1 MAKTVIRN
9 AKGWQ
14 ILAIGAL
21 ALLLAGCKDA
31 TKSSEA
37 SASEQAAALPPL
49 LLSPE
54 DVHKLQSKTL
64 TAGPSITGSV
74 LPEGLAD
81 LRAEVSAIVLAVLKE
96 NGDKVKRGDLL
107 VRLDETSIRDT
118 LRSREAAAQTADQAY
133 DQAQRQYERL
143 AKLQKD
149 GLVSLQQLEDAE
161 DRRNATQSERASARS
176 NLVAAQQQMQRTMVR
191 APFDGVVSDR
201 KVSAGDT
208 AQIGKEL
215 LKVIDPASLRFE
227 GHVSADSIGDLK
239 PGQKVTFRIH
249 GYEDQDFS
257 GKITRINPA
266 ANAMT
271 RQVEVLVSFEEGQ
284 QQPGVAG
291 LYAEGRVETTHA
303 EGLSLPPDL
312 IVRDGD
318 NAFAW
323 RVQDGKIRKVKL
335 TVGDRDAR
343 SGEYV
348 IKDGLAAGDVLLRYP
363 TSSLHD
369 GQPVQLTGK

>member
-1 MAKTVIRN
+1 MAMKVTYRTQ
-9 AKGWQ
+9 GLRL
-14 ILAIGAL
+14 LAIGAL
-21 ALLLAGCKDA
+21 ALLLVGCKDA
-31 TKSSEA
+31 SKSTEA
-37 SASEQAAALPPL
+37 SAAEQTAALPPL

-54 DVHKLQSKTL
+54 DVHTLQMKTL
-64 TAGPSITGSV
+64 TAGPAITGSV

-96 NGDKVKRGDLL
+96 NGDKVKKGDLL

-118 LRSREAAAQTADQAY
+118 LRSRESAAQTAEQAY
-133 DQAQRQYERL
+133 EQAQRQYERL
-143 AKLQKD
+143 VKLQKD

-161 DRRNATQSERASARS
+161 DRRNTTQSERESSRS
-176 NLVAAQQQMQRTMVR
+176 NLVAARQQLQRTQVR

-215 LKVIDPASLRFE
+215 VKVIDPASLRFE
-227 GHVSADSIGDLK
+227 GFVSADSIGALK

-249 GYEDQDFS
+249 GFEARDFS

-266 ANAMT
+266 ANSAT
-271 RQVEVLVSFEEGQ
+271 RQVEVLVAFDEGQ

-318 NAFAW
+318 HAFAW
-323 RVQDGKIRKVKL
+323 SVKGGKLKKLKL
-335 TVGDRDAR
+335 TLGDRDAR
-343 SGEYV
+343 SGEFV
-348 IKDGLAAGDVLLRYP
+348 VKDGLAVGDLLLRYP
-363 TSSLHD
+363 TSALHD
-369 GQPVQLTGK
+369 GQAAQLTGK

>member
-1 MAKTVIRN
+1 MAMKVNYGTQGLRV
-9 AKGWQ
+9 
-14 ILAIGAL
+14 LAVGAL
-21 ALLLAGCKDA
+21 ALILVGCKGEPKA
-31 TKSSEA
+31 EA
-37 SASEQAAALPPL
+37 SGAEQTAALPPL
-49 LLSPE
+49 QLSPE
-54 DVHKLQSKTL
+54 DVQTLQSKTL
-64 TAGPSITGSV
+64 SAGPAITGSV

-96 NGDKVKRGDLL
+96 NGDKVKKGDLL

-118 LRSREAAAQTADQAY
+118 LRSREAAAQTAEQAY
-133 DQAQRQYERL
+133 EQAQRQYERL

-161 DRRNATQSERASARS
+161 DRRNATQSERESSRS
-176 NLVAAQQQMQRTMVR
+176 NLVAARQQLARTMVR

-208 AQIGKEL
+208 AQVGKEL
-215 LKVIDPASLRFE
+215 LKVIDPDSLRFE
-227 GHVSADSIGDLK
+227 GYVSADSIGAVSA
-239 PGQKVTFRIH
+239 GQKVTFRIH
-249 GYEDQDFS
+249 GYDDKDFS

-266 ANAMT
+266 ANSVT
-271 RQVEVLVSFEEGQ
+271 RQVEVLVSFEDGQ
-284 QQPGVAG
+284 QPPGVAG
-291 LYAEGRVETTHA
+291 LFAEGRVETTHA

-318 NAFAW
+318 DSFAW
-323 RVQDGKIRKVKL
+323 RVQAGKLRKVKL

>member
-1 MAKTVIRN
+1 MTRRSQGLSVVVLCAV
-9 AKGWQ
+9 
-14 ILAIGAL
+14 
-21 ALLLAGCKDA
+21 ALLTGCKDA
-31 TKSSEA
+31 GKDHVPTEA
-37 SASEQAAALPPL
+37 EQAAALPPL

-54 DVHKLQSKTL
+54 DVHTLQSKTL
-64 TAGPSITGSV
+64 TAGPAITGSI
-74 LPEGLAD
+74 LPEGMAD

-118 LRSREAAAQTADQAY
+118 LRSREAAAQTAEQAY
-133 DQAQRQYERL
+133 EQAQRQYERL
-143 AKLQKD
+143 VKLQKD
-149 GLVSLQQLEDAE
+149 GLISLQQLEDAE
-161 DRRNATQSERASARS
+161 DRRNATQSDRESSRS
-176 NLVAAQQQMQRTMVR
+176 NLVAARQQLQRTMVR

-227 GHVSADSIGDLK
+227 GYVSADSIGALT

-249 GYEDQDFS
+249 GYEDKDFS
-257 GKITRINPA
+257 GRITRINPA
-266 ANAMT
+266 ANSTT
-271 RQVEVLVSFEEGQ
+271 RQMEVLVSIDSGQ

-291 LYAEGRVETTHA
+291 LYAEGRVETLHA
-303 EGLSLPPDL
+303 EGLSLPADL

-323 RVQDGKIRKVKL
+323 RVQGGKLHKVKL
-335 TVGDRDAR
+335 VLGDRDAR
-343 SGEYV
+343 SGEFV

-363 TSSLHD
+363 TSTLHD
-369 GQPVQLTGK
+369 GQAAQLAGK

>member
-1 MAKTVIRN
+1 MGV
-9 AKGWQ
+9 
-14 ILAIGAL
+14 L
-21 ALLLAGCKDA
+21 ALMLVGCKDA
-31 TKSSEA
+31 AKSSTA
-37 SASEQAAALPPL
+37 SAAEQAAALPPL

-54 DVHKLQSKTL
+54 DVHTLQSKTL
-64 TAGPSITGSV
+64 TAGPSITGSI

-133 DQAQRQYERL
+133 AQAQRQYERL

-161 DRRNATQSERASARS
+161 DRRNATQSERESARS
-176 NLVAAQQQMQRTMVR
+176 NLVAAQQQLQRTMVR
-191 APFDGVVSDR
+191 APFDGVVSER

-208 AQIGKEL
+208 AQVGKEL
-215 LKVIDPASLRFE
+215 LKVIDPASLRFD
-227 GHVSADSIGDLK
+227 GFVSADNIGDLS

-249 GYEDQDFS
+249 GYNDRDFS
-257 GKITRINPA
+257 GTIKRINPA
-266 ANAMT
+266 ANSMT

-284 QQPGVAG
+284 KLPGVAG
-291 LYAEGRVETTHA
+291 LYAEGRVETMHA

-323 RVQDGKIRKVKL
+323 RVQDAKLRKVKL
-335 TVGDRDAR
+335 TLGDRDAR
-343 SGEYV
+343 SGEFV
-348 IKDGLAAGDVLLRYP
+348 VKEGLAAGYLMLRYP
-363 TSSLHD
+363 TTSLHD